1 MFQSYMMRNCV
12 LGVLGEI
19 VSATLARENLSEE
32 LKETRNI
39 FFEHLED
46 HLTDTNGSVRGKVHF
61 LLMFW
66 VAFYLESLNCF
77 IF

>member
-19 VSATLARENLSEE
+19 LSATLAREQLSEE

-39 FFEHLED
+39 FFDHLED
-46 HLTDTNGSVRGKVHF
+46 HLLDSNGSVRGKVTKVQSSSCSVKLPF
-61 LLMFW
+61 K
-66 VAFYLESLNCF
+66 C
-77 IF
+77 